1 MDIKATIKEFIKEHF
16 LKEGQEKTINDSNS
30 FIEEGI
36 IDSVG
41 VLELVAFLE
50 ETFGFRVE
58 DEEMIPENLDSL
70 DKLVDYVQTKL
81 AEEVPGSSTKY
92 VGPYAS

>member
-1 MDIKATIKEFIKEHF
+1 MNIKETIREFVLNNF
-16 LKEGQEKTINDSNS
+16 LKGDRSRKLVDDTS

-36 IDSVG
+36 IDSIG

-58 DEEMIPENLDSL
+58 DEELIPENLNSIVR
-70 DKLVDYVQTKL
+70 LVTYVESKSD
-81 AEEVPGSSTKY
+81 VKK
-92 VGPYAS
+92 V

>member
-1 MDIKATIKEFIKEHF
+1 MDIEATIENFIKEHF
-16 LKEGQEKTINDSNS
+16 LKDGSNKNINDSIS

-41 VLELVAFLE
+41 VMELVAFLE

-58 DEEMIPENLDSL
+58 DEELIPENLDSL
-70 DKLVDYVQTKL
+70 GKLVYYVQVKIGVDKSQ
-81 AEEVPGSSTKY
+81 ESPRNM
-92 VGPYAS
+92 

>member
-1 MDIKATIKEFIKEHF
+1 MDIKATIREFIKDHF
-16 LKEGQEKTINDSNS
+16 LKERQEKNINDSVS

-58 DEEMIPENLDSL
+58 DEELVPENLDSL
-70 DKLVDYVQTKL
+70 GKLVNYVQAKL
-81 AEEVPGSSTKY
+81 A
-92 VGPYAS
+92 